1 MKAPPMNIRLATE
14 DDAARIFEMFDE
26 VIAEGEAY
34 DFEEDPGRE
43 RMRELWFPSYGRTYV
58 AEENGEVMA
67 AAVVR
72 KNTMV
77 NDPTICNAIFIVARA
92 ARGRGVGAA
101 LGEFAVEEGRRLGY
115 QEMRFNLVVS
125 TNTSAV
131 RLWKRLGF
139 EIIQTL
145 PGAFPH
151 PRLGPVDAYV
161 MRRSLLAG

>member
-1 MKAPPMNIRLATE
+1 MNIRPATE
-14 DDAARIFEMFDE
+14 SDAARVFEMFDE

-34 DFEEDPGRE
+34 DFAEDPERT
-43 RMRELWFPSYGRTYV
+43 RMRELWFPGYGKTYV
-58 AEENGEVMA
+58 AEEGVQVIG

-77 NDPTICNAIFIVARA
+77 TDPSICNAIFMVATS
-92 ARGRGVGAA
+92 ARKRGVGAA
-101 LGEFAVEEGRRLGY
+101 LGEFAVEEARRLGY
-115 QEMRFNLVVS
+115 REMRFNLVVS

-131 RLWKRLGF
+131 RLWQRLGF

-151 PRLGPVDAYV
+151 PRLGKVDAYV
-161 MRRSLLAG
+161 MSRSLAAG